1 MKVSKRTTLAAVLIG
16 VAVLLP
22 TSAWYVTGSREAA
35 RRAAALEARTQLE
48 RREEVEREAAR
59 LGSRLEALRAQESER
74 PFFHYQ
80 TLYRDPRGA
89 AEGLAVTRSPLA
101 SGATDP
107 LVLAHFQIDE
117 HGLVTLPTVSERFPE
132 LSSDEDFGAFCT
144 LLEELQTAVLMD
156 EGATPDTEVD
166 EERVLTLTGFEW
178 EQIALADAVYASIT
192 GRQEGDAGPAPVN
205 PDLGR
210 VVVRV
215 RPLRWHTMVLGSG
228 PTLAALRD
236 VHTPAGVVLQGFA
249 VAKPVVDQWLG
260 SGSLP
265 LRFTPG
271 PPPPEDEMSA
281 PVGFT
286 GWILDLDH
294 SVLTTP
300 ASAEARTLRAQ
311 FHRTFALTV
320 GGIALAAVAVIMIL
334 FQTDRTARQ
343 RARFAAA
350 AAHELKT
357 PLASLQLHA
366 EMLAEDLGEAENRTR
381 YAATVSAE
389 ADRLG
394 RVVTNMLDLTR
405 LERSAPLVNPR
416 AGDIAETVR
425 AVFDRERSRLEDAGV
440 TVRLDLQEDLP
451 DALFDSDALRQILD
465 NLLDNAEKH
474 TRDSEDRSIEIS
486 VVAED
491 DQLRIEVADNG
502 PGIPRSQRRSLFR
515 PFDRAENAVGRPGL
529 GLGLAVSRTFA
540 RAQGGDLELDGSP
553 RQGATFVLT
562 LPQA

>member
-1 MKVSKRTTLAAVLIG
+1 MKASKRTTLAAVLIG

-22 TSAWYVTGSREAA
+22 TGAWYVTGSREAA
-35 RRAAALEARTQLE
+35 RRATALEARAQLE

-59 LGSRLEALRAQESER
+59 LGNRLEALRTQESER

-132 LSSDEDFGAFCT
+132 LSSDEDFGAFCN

-156 EGATPDTEVD
+156 EGATPDTDVD

-192 GRQEGDAGPAPVN
+192 GRQEGDAGPAPVS

-249 VAKPVVDQWLG
+249 VAQPVVDQWLG

-265 LRFTPG
+265 LGFTPG
-271 PPPPEDEMSA
+271 PPPEDGISA
-281 PVGFT
+281 PVGLT
-286 GWILDLDH
+286 GWILDLDP

-300 ASAEARTLRAQ
+300 ASAEAQTPKAQ

-320 GGIALAAVAVIMIL
+320 GGIALAAGAVIMIL

-366 EMLAEDLGEAENRTR
+366 EMLAENLGEAENRTR

-405 LERSAPLVNPR
+405 LERSAPLINPR
-416 AGDIAETVR
+416 AGDITETIR
-425 AVFDRERSRLEDAGV
+425 AVVDRERSRLEDAGV
-440 TVRLDLQEDLP
+440 TVRLDLPENLP
-451 DALFDSDALRQILD
+451 EGLFDSDILRQILD

-474 TRDSEDRSIEIS
+474 TRDSEDRSIDLS

-491 DQLRIEVADNG
+491 DHLRIEVADNG
-502 PGIPRSQRRSLFR
+502 PGIPRSQRRTLFR
-515 PFDRAENAVGRPGL
+515 PFDRAEDAVGRPGL
-529 GLGLAVSRTFA
+529 GLGLSVARSFA
-540 RAQGGDLELDGSP
+540 RAQGGDLELDTDLTGGAAFILTIP
-553 RQGATFVLT
+553 RA
-562 LPQA
+562 

>member
-1 MKVSKRTTLAAVLIG
+1 VKASKRTTLAAVLIG

-22 TSAWYVTGSREAA
+22 TGAWYVTGSREAA
-35 RRAAALEARTQLE
+35 RRATALEARAQLE

-59 LGSRLEALRAQESER
+59 LGNRLEALRTQESER

-132 LSSDEDFGAFCT
+132 LSSDEDFGAFCN

-192 GRQEGDAGPAPVN
+192 GRQEGDAGPAPVS

-249 VAKPVVDQWLG
+249 VAQPVVDQWLG

-265 LRFTPG
+265 LGFTPG
-271 PPPPEDEMSA
+271 PPPEDGISA
-281 PVGFT
+281 PVGLT
-286 GWILDLDH
+286 GWILDLDP

-300 ASAEARTLRAQ
+300 ASAEAQTPKAQ

-320 GGIALAAVAVIMIL
+320 GGIALAAGAVIMIL

-366 EMLAEDLGEAENRTR
+366 EMLAENLGEAENRTR

-405 LERSAPLVNPR
+405 LERSAPLINPR
-416 AGDIAETVR
+416 AGDITETIR
-425 AVFDRERSRLEDAGV
+425 AVVDRERSRLEDAGV
-440 TVRLDLQEDLP
+440 TVRLDLPENLP
-451 DALFDSDALRQILD
+451 EGLFDSDILRQILD

-474 TRDSEDRSIEIS
+474 TRDSEDRSIDLS

-491 DQLRIEVADNG
+491 DHLRIEVADNG
-502 PGIPRSQRRSLFR
+502 PGIPRSQRRTLFR
-515 PFDRAENAVGRPGL
+515 PFDRAEDAVGRPGL
-529 GLGLAVSRTFA
+529 GLGLSVARSFA
-540 RAQGGDLELDGSP
+540 RAQGGDLELDTDLTGGAAFILTIP
-553 RQGATFVLT
+553 RA
-562 LPQA
+562 

>member
-1 MKVSKRTTLAAVLIG
+1 VKASKRTTLAAVLIG

-22 TSAWYVTGSREAA
+22 TGAWYITGSREAA
-35 RRAAALEARTQLE
+35 RRAAALEARAQLE

-59 LGSRLEALRAQESER
+59 LGNRLEALRTQESER

-132 LSSDEDFGAFCT
+132 LSSDEDFGAFCN

-192 GRQEGDAGPAPVN
+192 GRQEGDAGPAPVS

-249 VAKPVVDQWLG
+249 VAQPVVDQWLG

-265 LRFTPG
+265 LGFTPG
-271 PPPPEDEMSA
+271 PPPDDDISA
-281 PVGFT
+281 PVGLT
-286 GWILDLDH
+286 GWILDLDP

-300 ASAEARTLRAQ
+300 ASADAQTPKAQ

-320 GGIALAAVAVIMIL
+320 GGIALAAGAVIMIL

-357 PLASLQLHA
+357 PLASLQLYA
-366 EMLAEDLGEAENRTR
+366 EMLAENLGEAENRTR

-405 LERSAPLVNPR
+405 LERSAPLINPR
-416 AGDIAETVR
+416 AGDITEPIR
-425 AVFDRERSRLEDAGV
+425 AVVDRERSRLEDAGV
-440 TVRLDLQEDLP
+440 SVRLDLPENLP
-451 DALFDSDALRQILD
+451 EGLFDSDILRQILD

-474 TRDSEDRSIEIS
+474 TRDSEDRSIDLS

-491 DQLRIEVADNG
+491 DHLRIEVADNG
-502 PGIPRSQRRSLFR
+502 PGIPRSQRRTLFR
-515 PFDRAENAVGRPGL
+515 PFDRAEDAVGRPGL
-529 GLGLAVSRTFA
+529 GLGLAVARSFA
-540 RAQGGDLELDGSP
+540 RAQGGDLELAEGTDP
-553 RQGATFVLT
+553 GATFVLT